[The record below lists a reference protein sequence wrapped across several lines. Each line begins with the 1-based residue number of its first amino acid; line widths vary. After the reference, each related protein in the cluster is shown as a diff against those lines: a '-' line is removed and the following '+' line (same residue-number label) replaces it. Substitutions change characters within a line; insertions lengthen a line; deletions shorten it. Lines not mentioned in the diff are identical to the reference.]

1 MHLAKRFTL
10 TALLSAS
17 ALASSALAQYT
28 GPTGPFT
35 PKPPAQPAYNSIAE
49 VLKQPVDDAPVVV
62 DGYITRRIAKEKY
75 VLSDGSSEIRVEI
88 NQKYLPARP
97 FNDKSRVQIRG
108 VVDND
113 RRNDPEID
121 AKFQLILHD

>member
-35 PKPPAQPAYNSIAE
+35 PKPPAQPAYKSIAE

-62 DGYITRRIAKEKY
+62 MDTSPAALPKKNTCFPMAAPKSGSKSTRNTC
-75 VLSDGSSEIRVEI
+75 LQDPSMT
-88 NQKYLPARP
+88 NQ
-97 FNDKSRVQIRG
+97 G
-108 VVDND
+108 C
-113 RRNDPEID
+113 
-121 AKFQLILHD
+121 KFEG